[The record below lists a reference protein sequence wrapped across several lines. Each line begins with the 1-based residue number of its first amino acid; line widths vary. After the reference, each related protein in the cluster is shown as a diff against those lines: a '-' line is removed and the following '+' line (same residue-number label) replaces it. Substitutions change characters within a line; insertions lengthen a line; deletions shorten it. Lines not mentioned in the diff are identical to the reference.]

1 MAAIGS
7 SGNDLLP
14 ISDTNIGRYGGNG
27 ELKVVLSKKLE
38 SNMMA
43 FPTSMSLKD
52 SPDDWAILFVLD
64 WAAYQ
69 AILDGGRCDLV
80 FARYVADKLSL
91 RVVEYNAATIFTT
104 HEDETQQ
111 GRDIARWLT
120 TKVCVPP
127 GYFPPDKLEE
137 I

>member
-14 ISDTNIGRYGGNG
+14 ISDTSIGRYGGNG

-38 SNMMA
+38 TSMMV
-43 FPTSMSLKD
+43 FPTSISLKD
-52 SPDDWAILFVLD
+52 SPDDWAVLFVLD

-80 FARYVADKLSL
+80 FSRYVATKLSL
-91 RVVEYNAATIFTT
+91 RVVKYDTVIIFTT
-104 HEDETQQ
+104 SEAETQQ
-111 GRDIARWLT
+111 GHDIADWLT
-120 TKVCVPP
+120 NKIVVTP